1 MKIIAADD
9 EMLAR
14 EMLEQA
20 IAQAC
25 PDAQIFSFSKA
36 SEVLQLVEHT
46 TCDVAFLDICMR
58 GMDGMTL
65 ATSIKQANP
74 QINIVFVTGYDEYAT
89 GAMAM
94 HASGYIMKPVTQ
106 EKVLKE
112 LGDLRYPMSAG
123 ETGLFQAKCF
133 GNFDVYDPMG
143 QPVYFKRSKAKE
155 VLAYLIHR
163 QGATCTIKEIA
174 GVLFE
179 NTPYDAKQ
187 QGYMQ
192 QIIFSMMQTLKQAGA
207 EGVVRKRY
215 NHLSVD
221 IGKLDCDY
229 YRCLKNNAP
238 HPQAFMG
245 EYMSQYAW
253 GEYMVGY
260 LERQM
265 SEDAKKALRL

>member
-1 MKIIAADD
+1 
-9 EMLAR
+9 
-14 EMLEQA
+14 
-20 IAQAC
+20 
-25 PDAQIFSFSKA
+25 
-36 SEVLQLVEHT
+36 
-46 TCDVAFLDICMR
+46 
-58 GMDGMTL
+58 
-65 ATSIKQANP
+65 
-74 QINIVFVTGYDEYAT
+74 
-89 GAMAM
+89 
-94 HASGYIMKPVTQ
+94 
-106 EKVLKE
+106 
-112 LGDLRYPMSAG
+112 
-123 ETGLFQAKCF
+123 
-133 GNFDVYDPMG
+133 
-143 QPVYFKRSKAKE
+143 RSKAKE

-229 YRCLKNNAP
+229 YRCLKNNAS